1 MIRRLAPDVSTR
13 RPPQRDQ
20 DPPPTR
26 RRLRRRTVR
35 RSGPFAELLR
45 NSELRRLAGATLF
58 NTIGNGIF
66 AAIGVVYFVK
76 VVSLT
81 PSQVTGGLA
90 IGGAVA
96 LLVGVPAG
104 RLADRYGPRPIYI
117 VLLSTESAAIFGYAF
132 VTSWPQFL
140 AAAISAVSADRA
152 TAGVRN
158 AYIVLL
164 FTGPERVRVRALMR
178 SVTNVGLVIGS
189 SIGSLALAGTSDTTF
204 AVLLCIDGVSFL
216 TVIAFLITMPA
227 PRTAPTTAPT
237 RTADVLRDRKFLAMT
252 VSQSTLSLHLGVLA
266 TALPLWIVERTDLAH
281 IWISIVVSA
290 TAVGGILFQV
300 PASRGTDTLNGAA
313 RAGRRAGLLL
323 AASCLLIA
331 MTVLPHLALPLLLAG
346 AALRLGGEL
355 LQAASNWG
363 MSFALC
369 PPDRAGTYQSL
380 LATGFSTAAM
390 ISPLVAGAILAAP
403 GPTGWCCL
411 AALFVSAAFGAA
423 SVPRVPAPPGR

>member
-1 MIRRLAPDVSTR
+1 MHSEVRRLV
-13 RPPQRDQ
+13 
-20 DPPPTR
+20 
-26 RRLRRRTVR
+26 
-35 RSGPFAELLR
+35 
-45 NSELRRLAGATLF
+45 GATLF

-81 PSQVTGGLA
+81 PSQVTVGLA

-104 RLADRYGPRPIYI
+104 RLADRYGPRPVYI
-117 VLLSTESAAIFGYAF
+117 VLLCTEAAAVFGYAF

-140 AAAISAVSADRA
+140 AATIGAISANRA

-158 AYIVLL
+158 AYIALL
-164 FTGPERVRVRALMR
+164 FTGPERIRVRALMR
-178 SVTNVGLVIGS
+178 SVTNVGLVVGS
-189 SIGSLALAGTSDTTF
+189 SIGGLALSGTSGTTF
-204 AVLLCIDGVSFL
+204 AVLLCIDAVSFL
-216 TVIAFLITMPA
+216 AVVAFLITMPA
-227 PRTAPTTAPT
+227 PRTARTT
-237 RTADVLRDRKFLAMT
+237 RTRTIEVLRDRRFLAMT

-266 TALPLWIVERTDLAH
+266 TALPLWIVERTGLEH
-281 IWISIVVSA
+281 VWISIVLA
-290 TAVGGILFQV
+290 TTALGGILFQV

-313 RAGRRAGLLL
+313 RAGRRSGLLL

-346 AALRLGGEL
+346 AALRLAGEL
-355 LQAASNWG
+355 LQAASSWA
-363 MSFALC
+363 MSFALS

-380 LATGFSTAAM
+380 LSTGYSAAAM
-390 ISPLVAGAILAAP
+390 ISPLIAGAILAAP

-411 AALFVSAAFGAA
+411 AALFTTAAFAAA
-423 SVPRVPAPPGR
+423 SVPRIRSPRSR